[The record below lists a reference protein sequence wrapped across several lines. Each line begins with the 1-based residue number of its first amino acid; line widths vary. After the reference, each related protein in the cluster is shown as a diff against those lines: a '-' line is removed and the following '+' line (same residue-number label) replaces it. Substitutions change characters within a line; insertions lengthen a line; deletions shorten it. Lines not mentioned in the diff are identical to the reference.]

1 MVTITVQKAYS
12 ADVGHGFVRMSFDI
26 MEKIHLFTDDI
37 VEIHGK
43 QKTVAR
49 CKPMCVKDQDKKT
62 IRIDSSTRNNL
73 KVNIGM
79 PVTLRRVVLESADS
93 VLITPINKTPP
104 NAEQYV
110 KDCLDNHPIMKGNHI
125 VLPFFEE
132 KLVYEILDIKPS
144 HAAIVTADTNFS
156 IVYPSSCISPPR

>member
-1 MVTITVQKAYS
+1 MVTITVEKAYS
-12 ADVGHGFVRMSFDI
+12 ADVGHGFVRMSFDV

-49 CKPMCVKDQDKKT
+49 CKPMCVKDQNKKT
-62 IRIDSSTRNNL
+62 IRIDSPTRDNL

-79 PVTLRRVVLESADS
+79 PVTMRRVVLEPAES
-93 VLITPINKTPP
+93 VLVTPINKTPP

-110 KDCLDNHPIMKGNHI
+110 KDCLENHPIMKGNHI
-125 VLPFFEE
+125 VLPYFEE

-144 HAAIVTADTNFS
+144 QAAIVTRDTNFS
-156 IVYPSSCISPPR
+156 IVYSSCISPPR

>member
-12 ADVGHGFVRMSFDI
+12 ADVGHGFVRMSFGI
-26 MEKIHLFTDDI
+26 MEKAHLFTDDI
-37 VEIHGK
+37 VEIQGK

-49 CKPMCVKDQDKKT
+49 CRPMHAKDQNKKT
-62 IRIDSSTRNNL
+62 IRIDSPTRDNL
-73 KVNIGM
+73 KVDIGM
-79 PVTLRRVVLESADS
+79 SVTMRRVVLEHAES
-93 VLITPINKTPP
+93 VLVSPINKTPP

-110 KDCLDNHPIMKGNHI
+110 KDCLENHSIMKGNHI

-144 HAAIVTADTNFS
+144 HAAIVTQDTNFS
-156 IVYPSSCISPPR
+156 IV